1 MPQEE
6 LFVVGEYIEEFNIA
20 TGQALPCG
28 AVYQSAGLSV
38 HIQKRHPDEIDLLNH
53 VPEVIHEPDF
63 IGKNPREP
71 YSIELVKLLEKNVMV
86 CIKLDMKHSYL
97 YVASVYSISEA
108 KLKSRVQSG
117 RLKPFA

>member
-1 MPQEE
+1 MPQKK

-28 AVYQSAGLSV
+28 AVYQSAGLSA
-38 HIQKRHPDEIDLLNH
+38 HIQKRHPDEIGLIRH
-53 VPEVIHEPDF
+53 VPEVIQKPDF
-63 IGKNPREP
+63 IGTNPREP
-71 YSIELVKLLEKNVMV
+71 YSVELVKLLEKNVMV

-97 YVASVYSISEA
+97 YVASVYSINEA
-108 KLKSRVQSG
+108 KLNNRVQSG